1 MNFSIV
7 FSKDDCFDSI
17 ATAFKSGNA
26 VGVSYR
32 DGKDLS
38 PRLWGSFRLV
48 RYAQF
53 LMREYFP
60 EHDELCQAEG
70 NMMLSALRGHLSKEV
85 ISGFAKQLTQKCL
98 ERFF

>member
-1 MNFSIV
+1 M
-7 FSKDDCFDSI
+7 
-17 ATAFKSGNA
+17 
-26 VGVSYR
+26 
-32 DGKDLS
+32 S

-48 RYAQF
+48 RYVQF

-60 EHDELCQAEG
+60 EHDELCQTEG

-85 ISGFAKQLTQKCL
+85 ISGFASQLTRKCL